1 MIRLSALSVLCVLA
15 SALVSC
21 SGGSSGATA
30 GLPAPNEAAVHAN
43 GSTSVLYV
51 LNSGAAQG
59 YDAAIFA
66 NGASS
71 PLRTIDIGKY
81 SDGFTV
87 DGSGRLYVG
96 LPANEEYPKGP
107 SLLNIY
113 GNRGAKL
120 LRTLHQKN
128 AFGLLTVDNFGNLFT
143 LCGGDRLCEY
153 ASAKQHIIRR
163 IALRPLKSGAS
174 ALAVDPSGDL
184 AVDNI
189 YGQVFVFAPGATQ
202 PYWVTQYGND
212 YSTALAFDAS
222 GSMYVA
228 NFGSNGGD
236 PGNVSVY
243 SPGAKTP
250 RLVITNGI
258 VEPNALAFDASGNLY
273 VLNYCIYEHS
283 GCLQHPAVT
292 VYAPGASVPML
303 TITDEVEGL
312 GDIAVDLAGNLYVAN
327 EGNARFSPPDPGS
340 VSIYPPGASSPSQIL
355 TSGVANPT
363 AISVVH

>member
-1 MIRLSALSVLCVLA
+1 M
-15 SALVSC
+15 
-21 SGGSSGATA
+21 
-30 GLPAPNEAAVHAN
+30 
-43 GSTSVLYV
+43 
-51 LNSGAAQG
+51 
-59 YDAAIFA
+59 
-66 NGASS
+66 
-71 PLRTIDIGKY
+71 
-81 SDGFTV
+81 
-87 DGSGRLYVG
+87 
-96 LPANEEYPKGP
+96 
-107 SLLNIY
+107 
-113 GNRGAKL
+113 
-120 LRTLHQKN
+120 
-128 AFGLLTVDNFGNLFT
+128 
-143 LCGGDRLCEY
+143 
-153 ASAKQHIIRR
+153 
-163 IALRPLKSGAS
+163 
-174 ALAVDPSGDL
+174 
-184 AVDNI
+184 
-189 YGQVFVFAPGATQ
+189 FVFAPGATQ